1 VRCALAVSNETIMNK
16 MMAELQQARAA
27 ADDQNKWEI
36 HIAHIQLL
44 SELLLDDHKGT
55 PAKVERE
62 SVQPVQPVGVQQQHE
77 DTSIFDF

>member
-1 VRCALAVSNETIMNK
+1 
-16 MMAELQQARAA
+16 MAELQQARAA
-27 ADDQNKWEI
+27 ADDPNKWEI
-36 HIAHIQLL
+36 HIAHIKLL

-62 SVQPVQPVGVQQQHE
+62 SDDPVEPVEVQQGHE